1 MEKVQFDTL
10 GLSEEILRAVQEMG
24 FEEASPIQAAA
35 IPVILEGKDVVG
47 MAQTGTGKTAA
58 FGIPAL
64 QAIDLNLRQPQ
75 VLVLCPTRELAV
87 QVAGEIQKLA
97 KFMRGLTVVPIY
109 GGSSYDRQLRAL
121 RDGAQVV
128 VGTPG
133 RVMDHLERGTL
144 VLDAV
149 KKIILDEADEMLD
162 MGFREDIEFVLTR
175 MPEERQT
182 ILFSATM
189 SKPILDLTRRY
200 QRDPAMVQVQHQTV
214 TVENVEQFYFEVRSA
229 MKMEA
234 TARLLDMYN
243 LKSVIIF
250 CNTKR
255 MVDDLV
261 SDLQARGYFAEGLHG
276 DMNQQQRSNALN
288 KFRSGTLEVLIATD
302 VAARGIDVSDIEA
315 VINYDLP
322 TDEEYYVHRIGRT
335 GRAGKFG
342 KAFTFVGG
350 RQDLNRLK
358 DIMRFTKA
366 TIKLGQIPSLA
377 DVTENKSVVFLNKV
391 RDVIQKGH
399 LGKYAAHIERLLDT
413 DAEGITSLDVAAALL
428 KIALKDDKKKEA
440 GDSAARAAGGPKPG
454 FTRLFVT
461 IGKKDRV
468 HPRDLVDLIAD
479 NTSLLPAKV
488 GDIELYD
495 KFSFVEVPDQYAGE
509 IIDTLGRATLNGRS
523 ITFDKATG
531 KEEVNRTPTQGEG
544 EMPTERAVPAEENFG
559 FASPREGGR
568 GPGGPGGYGQ
578 RRPYGNDR
586 PGYGSGGGQRGGY
599 GNDRG
604 GAPGGQGGYRDD
616 RGGGQGGQ
624 GGGYRG
630 GQGGQGG
637 GGGFRDRED
646 RGGQGGGGYKG
657 GGGFKK
663 RY

>member
-1 MEKVQFDTL
+1 MEKVAFDTL
-10 GLSEEILRAVQEMG
+10 GLSEELLRAVQEMG
-24 FEEASPIQAAA
+24 FEEASPIQSAA

-58 FGIPAL
+58 FGLPAL

-97 KFMRGLTVVPIY
+97 KFMRGLSVVPIY

-214 TVENVEQFYFEVRSA
+214 TVENVEQSYFEVRSA

-366 TIKLGQIPSLA
+366 NIKLGQIPSLA

-399 LGKYAAHIERLLDT
+399 LGKYSAHIERLLDQ
-413 DAEGITSLDVAAALL
+413 DGDGMTSLDVAAALL

-479 NTSLLPAKV
+479 HTSLPPAKV

-509 IIDTLGRATLNGRS
+509 IVDTLGRATLNGRS
-523 ITFDKATG
+523 ITFDRATG
-531 KEEVNRTPTQGEG
+531 KEEVNRTPTPDGA
-544 EMPTERAVPAEENFG
+544 PTAAPVSAEENFG
-559 FASPREGGR
+559 FASPREGRG

-578 RRPYGNDR
+578 RRPPYGNDR
-586 PGYGSGGGQRGGY
+586 PAYGSGGGQRPGY

-604 GAPGGQGGYRDD
+604 GYGNQGGQGGGYRDD
-616 RGGGQGGQ
+616 RGGNA
-624 GGGYRG
+624 R
-630 GQGGQGG
+630 GGQGG
-637 GGGFRDRED
+637 GGGYRDD
-646 RGGQGGGGYKG
+646 RGGQGGGGGYKG

>member
-24 FEEASPIQAAA
+24 FEEASPIQASA
-35 IPVILEGKDVVG
+35 IPVILAGQDVVG

-75 VLVLCPTRELAV
+75 LAV

-261 SDLQARGYFAEGLHG
+261 ADLQARGYFAEGLHG

-366 TIKLGQIPSLA
+366 NIKIGQIPSLA

-413 DAEGITSLDVAAALL
+413 DADGITSLDVAAALL

-440 GDSAARAAGGPKPG
+440 GDTAARAAGGPKPG

-479 NTSLLPAKV
+479 NTSLPPAKV

-531 KEEVNRTPTQGEG
+531 KEEVNRNPQGEG

-559 FASPREGGR
+559 FASPRDGR

-599 GNDRG
+599 GN
-604 GAPGGQGGYRDD
+604 GGQGGGGYRDRDD
-616 RGGGQGGQ
+616 RGGQGGQ

-630 GQGGQGG
+630 GQGG
-637 GGGFRDRED
+637 GFRDRDD
-646 RGGQGGGGYKG
+646 RGGQGGGYKG

>member
-1 MEKVQFDTL
+1 MEKVAFDTL

-24 FEEASPIQAAA
+24 FEEASPIQSAA

-64 QAIDLNLRQPQ
+64 QALEANRREPQ

-87 QVAGEIQKLA
+87 QVAGEIQKLG
-97 KFMRGLTVVPIY
+97 KFVRGLSVVPIY
-109 GGSSYDRQLRAL
+109 GGASYDRQLRAL
-121 RDGAQVV
+121 RDGAQVI

-144 VLDAV
+144 VLDSV

-162 MGFREDIEFVLTR
+162 MGFREDIEYVLSR
-175 MPEERQT
+175 MPDERQT

-261 SDLQARGYFAEGLHG
+261 ADLQARGYFAEGLHG
-276 DMNQQQRSNALN
+276 DMNQQQRTNALN

-302 VAARGIDVSDIEA
+302 VAARGIDVSGIEA

-335 GRAGKFG
+335 GRAGKSG

-350 RQDLNRLK
+350 RQDLNRL
-358 DIMRFTKA
+358 
-366 TIKLGQIPSLA
+366 
-377 DVTENKSVVFLNKV
+377 
-391 RDVIQKGH
+391 
-399 LGKYAAHIERLLDT
+399 LDT
-413 DAEGITSLDVAAALL
+413 ADDGITSLDVAAALL

-440 GDSAARAAGGPKPG
+440 GADAARAAGGPKPG

-461 IGKKDRV
+461 IGKKDCV

-479 NTSLLPAKV
+479 HTSLPPAKV

-523 ITFDKATG
+523 ITFDRATG
-531 KEEVNRTPTQGEG
+531 KEEVSRQSAGEG
-544 EMPTERAVPAEENFG
+544 DFPGERPAPEENFG
-559 FASPREGGR
+559 FASPREGR
-568 GPGGPGGYGQ
+568 GGPGGYSQ
-578 RRPYGNDR
+578 RRPPYGNDR
-586 PGYGSGGGQRGGY
+586 GGYGGGQRGGY

-604 GAPGGQGGYRDD
+604 GYRDD
-616 RGGGQGGQ
+616 RGGGQGG
-624 GGGYRG
+624 YRG
-630 GQGGQGG
+630 GQGGGY
-637 GGGFRDRED
+637 RDRDD
-646 RGGQGGGGYKG
+646 RGGDRGGYK

>member
-1 MEKVQFDTL
+1 MEKEKVTFDNL

-35 IPVILEGKDVVG
+35 IPIIIAGRDVVG

-64 QAIDLNLRQPQ
+64 QAIDMAVRAPQ

-109 GGSSYDRQLRAL
+109 GGASYDRQLRAL

-144 VLDAV
+144 VLDGV

-189 SKPILDLTRRY
+189 SKPILEMTRRF
-200 QRDPAMVQVQHQTV
+200 QRNPEQIQVQHQTV

-234 TARLLDMYN
+234 TARLIDMYH
-243 LKSVIIF
+243 LKSAMVF

-261 SDLQARGYFAEGLHG
+261 ADLQARGYFAEGLHG
-276 DMNQQQRSNALN
+276 DMNQQQRSNTLN
-288 KFRSGTLEVLIATD
+288 KFRTATLEILVATD
-302 VAARGIDVSDIEA
+302 VAARGIDVSDVEA

-350 RQDLNRLK
+350 RQDQFRLK

-366 TIKLGQIPSLA
+366 NVKLGQIPTLA
-377 DVTENKSVVFLNKV
+377 DVTEKKSAIFLDKV
-391 RDVIQKGH
+391 REVVQKGH
-399 LGKYAAHIERLLDT
+399 LGKYISHIERLLDT
-413 DAEGITSLDVAAALL
+413 DGDGMTSLDVAAALL

-454 FTRLFVT
+454 MTRLFVT
-461 IGKKDRV
+461 VGKKDRV
-468 HPRDLVDLIAD
+468 HPRDLVDLIAEH
-479 NTSLLPAKV
+479 TSLPPSKV

-495 KFSFVEVPDQYAGE
+495 KFSFIEVPDQYAGE
-509 IIDTLGRATLNGRS
+509 IIEALGRATLNGRTIS
-523 ITFDKATG
+523 FDRATG
-531 KEEVNRTPTQGEG
+531 KEDLGREAGAAPR
-544 EMPTERAVPAEENFG
+544 PAAPEDEFG
-559 FASPREGGR
+559 FGQSNRDR
-568 GPGGPGGYGQ
+568 GPGSSGGFGGP
-578 RRPYGNDR
+578 RRPPFGGGGGNRGNYGNDR
-586 PGYGSGGGQRGGY
+586 DGGGQRGGY
-599 GNDRG
+599 GGDR
-604 GAPGGQGGYRDD
+604 
-616 RGGGQGGQ
+616 
-624 GGGYRG
+624 
-630 GQGGQGG
+630 GGQGG
-637 GGGFRDRED
+637 GGYRDD

-657 GGGFKK
+657 GGGNFKK